1 MKISVNAF
9 LSLDGVMQGPGGVDE
24 DRRGGFDRGGWLVP
38 HLDED
43 FGAIVD
49 QDWFSQADAVLL
61 GRSTYEMM
69 QPYWSAVTDPDDLVA
84 TVLNTFPK
92 YLVSTS
98 LTAETATWENTTLIS
113 DEVLERVRRLK
124 DAPGRELQV
133 HGSLQLARTL
143 HDAGLVD
150 IYRLLIFPVVVGTGR
165 RLFDGRSVPATFEV
179 VERKSTAAGVTALTL
194 HPKPFTTG
202 NLAVPDATE
211 VGV

>member
-1 MKISVNAF
+1 MKLSVNAF

-24 DRRGGFDRGGWLVP
+24 DPRGGFDRGGWLVP
-38 HLDED
+38 HVDED
-43 FGAIVD
+43 FGGIVEG
-49 QDWFSQADAVLL
+49 DWFSQADAVLL

-69 QPYWSAVTDPDDLVA
+69 QPYWTKVTDPGDLVA
-84 TVLNTFPK
+84 TVLNTYPK
-92 YLVSTS
+92 YVVSTS
-98 LTAETATWENTTLIS
+98 LTEETATWENTTLIS

-165 RLFDGRSVPATFEV
+165 RLFDDRSAPVTFEV
-179 VERKSTAAGVTALTL
+179 VERRSTAAGVTALTM
-194 HPKPFTTG
+194 HAKPFATG
-202 NLAVPDATE
+202 TVEVPDDTA
-211 VGV
+211 VGA